1 MAGFNPIQA
10 IVLGAGLLAL
20 CLIGIALIKS
30 VLLLCPPN
38 KALIIVGGRGSRT
51 PDGRVRGYKVLIGGR
66 GVRLPI
72 IQSVQQMS
80 LSLMEVPIQVRN
92 AYSKGGIPMNVEAVA
107 NVKVSSDERVISNAI
122 ERFLTRDVNEIRRV
136 CKETL
141 EGHLRETVSILT
153 PEQVNEDR
161 LSFSEGL
168 SKSSEQDLHK
178 LGLHL
183 DTLKIVH
190 VADELGYLDAT
201 GRKAIANIV
210 RAAEIAESDARRL
223 AEQAEAQNVGRS
235 SVTRANAEAAIAR
248 LRNDLRR
255 IKAELESKIRSEEER
270 TSAAA
275 KQARAEAEQHLQ
287 QIRTELEAIRLQVER
302 VLPSE
307 AERQAQELKARGDA
321 AIIRERGR
329 AVSEALSAVN
339 ESWEKAG
346 SSAMQ
351 ITLIEDI
358 EKLLA
363 AAAEGV
369 QRVKVENIS
378 MIDSG
383 DGSTLPNYLGAYP
396 AMLAAIF
403 ESVRDTTGI
412 DIPKSI
418 SGRSE

>member
-396 AMLAAIF
+396 AMLATIF